1 WRAPSG
7 QPREG
12 RRPRPRQPDQ
22 PGATAFLSTEP
33 SPPPA
38 RRWKCSPCWA
48 RQPARP
54 APINGRSARRRWLRS
69 TKNWQPSRRQRR
81 VRRRSC
87 VAEIDPQASVA
98 TNSDANIGRAN
109 TSPQAVGAGQRTQGR
124 YGGNGTLGAHR
135 AIPSRDPNWSRAPVP
150 IDPEQTTSC
159 LTLLCSQALAYC
171 AVRDIT
177 GAPGIAG
184 IASSIFL
191 RGDFEG
197 GFSTC
202 PPPNL
207 WL

>member
-1 WRAPSG
+1 M
-7 QPREG
+7 
-12 RRPRPRQPDQ
+12 
-22 PGATAFLSTEP
+22 
-33 SPPPA
+33 
-38 RRWKCSPCWA
+38 
-48 RQPARP
+48 
-54 APINGRSARRRWLRS
+54 
-69 TKNWQPSRRQRR
+69 
-81 VRRRSC
+81 
-87 VAEIDPQASVA
+87 AEIDPQASVA

-124 YGGNGTLGAHR
+124 YAGNGTLGAHR

-207 WL
+207 WLYNHLALFLSVVKAAHILSISKSWADCPFHFRKGNRRRSRFGFYPYCVRVSPECLP